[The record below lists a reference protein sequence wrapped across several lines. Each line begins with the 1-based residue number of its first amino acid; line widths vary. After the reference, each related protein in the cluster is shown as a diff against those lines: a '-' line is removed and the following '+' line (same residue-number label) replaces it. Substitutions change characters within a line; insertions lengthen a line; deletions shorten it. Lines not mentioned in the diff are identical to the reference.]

1 MLPVRLRAIH
11 LFNKTDGEMCDVRL
25 ICIPLSLPY
34 TLGNVSGSSQKG
46 NLYLMLSFKSLNGI

>member
-25 ICIPLSLPY
+25 ICIPLSLPR
-34 TLGNVSGSSQKG
+34 TLGNVLGSSQKG
-46 NLYLMLSFKSLNGI
+46 NLYSMFFLRL